1 MIPYAKQNV
10 LKEDIDAVISVLES
24 DFLTQGPMVPKFE
37 EQLKQK
43 VGAEHAVVVNSAT
56 SALHLSCVALGLKK
70 GDRVWT
76 SPISFVASSNCAL
89 YCDAQVDFVDI
100 DPRTYNMSPSA
111 LEEKLIH
118 AEKNGELPKIVIVV
132 HFAGQSCNM
141 REIHRLSLKYDFK
154 IIEDASHS
162 IGASYNNWT
171 VGCCKYSDI
180 TVFSFHPVKIITAG
194 EGGAILTNNPI
205 LAQKIILLRSH
216 GITREKEL
224 FSRENS
230 GPWYYEQIDLGF
242 NYRMTDIQA
251 ALGISQL
258 NRLKSAV
265 EKRNEIAGL
274 YDKLLSETDVTLPFI
289 DPINYSA
296 FHLYVVRLNL
306 ENLKKS
312 KRQIFE
318 LLHIEGVMV
327 NLHYIPI
334 YKQPYYRKK
343 GFPENYCN
351 EAEAYYLEAMSLP
364 MYENLTESQVRQ
376 VTDSLEKLL
385 HG

>member
-1 MIPYAKQNV
+1 MQ
-10 LKEDIDAVISVLES
+10 
-24 DFLTQGPMVPKFE
+24 F
-37 EQLKQK
+37 
-43 VGAEHAVVVNSAT
+43 
-56 SALHLSCVALGLKK
+56 
-70 GDRVWT
+70 
-76 SPISFVASSNCAL
+76 
-89 YCDAQVDFVDI
+89 
-100 DPRTYNMSPSA
+100 
-111 LEEKLIH
+111 
-118 AEKNGELPKIVIVV
+118 
-132 HFAGQSCNM
+132 
-141 REIHRLSLKYDFK
+141 
-154 IIEDASHS
+154 
-162 IGASYNNWT
+162 
-171 VGCCKYSDI
+171 
-180 TVFSFHPVKIITAG
+180 
-194 EGGAILTNNPI
+194 LTNNPI
-205 LAQKIILLRSH
+205 LAQDY
-216 GITREKEL
+216 ITEEPRDNPGEEL

-230 GPWYYEQIDLGF
+230 GPWYYERIDLGF

-289 DPINYSA
+289 DPINYSKA

-364 MYENLTESQVRQ
+364 MYENLTGSQVRQ
-376 VTDSLEKLL
+376 VTKFPREVAARIMKNLQNRISYC
-385 HG
+385 

>member
-1 MIPYAKQNV
+1 
-10 LKEDIDAVISVLES
+10 
-24 DFLTQGPMVPKFE
+24 MVPKFE

-141 REIHRLSLKYDFK
+141 REMHRLSLKYDFK

-162 IGASYNNWT
+162 IGASYNDWT

-194 EGGAILTNNPI
+194 EGGAIFDEQPN
-205 LAQKIILLRSH
+205 
-216 GITREKEL
+216 
-224 FSRENS
+224 FSPRL
-230 GPWYYEQIDLGF
+230 YY
-242 NYRMTDIQA
+242 
-251 ALGISQL
+251 
-258 NRLKSAV
+258 
-265 EKRNEIAGL
+265 
-274 YDKLLSETDVTLPFI
+274 
-289 DPINYSA
+289 
-296 FHLYVVRLNL
+296 
-306 ENLKKS
+306 
-312 KRQIFE
+312 
-318 LLHIEGVMV
+318 
-327 NLHYIPI
+327 
-334 YKQPYYRKK
+334 
-343 GFPENYCN
+343 
-351 EAEAYYLEAMSLP
+351 
-364 MYENLTESQVRQ
+364 
-376 VTDSLEKLL
+376 
-385 HG
+385 

>member
-56 SALHLSCVALGLKK
+56 SALHLSCVALGLKT

-376 VTDSLEKLL
+376 VTDSLGKLL
-385 HG
+385 D

>member
-56 SALHLSCVALGLKK
+56 SALHLSCVALGLKT

-162 IGASYNNWT
+162 IGASYNDWT

-376 VTDSLEKLL
+376 VTDSLGKLL
-385 HG
+385 D